1 MVNKPQIDK
10 RPVLVVGAT
19 GQLGTRVVQQ
29 LSAAHKPVRAF
40 VRTTSRQDH
49 LRLPGVQLVHGDLRD
64 AASIDAAC
72 QGAFFPLR
80 TPD

>member
-1 MVNKPQIDK
+1 
-10 RPVLVVGAT
+10 LVVGAT

-64 AASIDAAC
+64 AASIAAAC
-72 QGAFFPLR
+72 KGAFVPLR